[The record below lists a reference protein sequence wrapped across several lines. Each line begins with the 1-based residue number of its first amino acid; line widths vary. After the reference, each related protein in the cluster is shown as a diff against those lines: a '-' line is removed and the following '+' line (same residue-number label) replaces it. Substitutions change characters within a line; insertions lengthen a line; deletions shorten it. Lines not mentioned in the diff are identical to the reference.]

1 MERFLMCCGQYTNDL
16 YRQNLVN
23 EGLIDLQKFVLHQL
37 DEVKNSQAG
46 TEAEVKKR
54 MPKDIIKL
62 KIKQE
67 LILGHTKYD
76 TKCWCDDKTTKSPLP
91 LLKKLQKIE
100 KSHSATF
107 TEKMH
112 KPISDGSTNSYVFDA
127 DEVELK
133 MAEVA
138 ELLDKD

>member
-1 MERFLMCCGQYTNDL
+1 MCCGQYTNDL

-67 LILGHTKYD
+67 LILGHAKYD
-76 TKCWCDDKTTKSPLP
+76 TKCWCDETTKSPLP

-112 KPISDGSTNSYVFDA
+112 KPIYDGSTNSYVFDA